1 MATAVPASSGQD
13 SASHASWTGWMS
25 SDFHFLIT
33 AVLQSR
39 ATLQP
44 GQSSSDFWQHVVTL
58 FARLG
63 NAHGRP
69 QEIVNLEQKELRRIF
84 YDCMKSARQV
94 NEYEIWRASVAGTTP
109 PHWWDL
115 DISMRQKFLKGG
127 PFLSKN
133 VVARLLDYF
142 QQYSQFSAAKPR
154 VKVVQGDKSSSDARA
169 QDLPQQTS
177 VSNPTA
183 ASSANRPKDIVQPVL
198 DAASQSTGEFAPDQ
212 TIRRGSTQGRT
223 PPSNVDERPI
233 AKRPRLDVASK
244 DTKIP
249 QLSLVRSTAAV
260 TLPLEPS
267 SDVVEVSTTRLTA
280 SPTRTQFASTAHQ
293 EIAVP
298 NFTSVNLGATA
309 TQEPIYRTAS
319 PLQTVELTPSSL
331 GLSNRSASQIPG
343 PTVLKASGAPPGGL
357 TEAYLDNRCKDLAS
371 RRSNQD
377 RLLQQLQNI
386 ITDNQVDP
394 GTLGLSLQAWMAY
407 ARAVWTAGE
416 EQEIQAEEEFVKKL
430 LAEDADGRK
439 KS

>member
-13 SASHASWTGWMS
+13 SASHASWTGWIS

-69 QEIVNLEQKELRRIF
+69 QEIVNLEKKELRRIF

-154 VKVVQGDKSSSDARA
+154 VKVVQGDKSSIDASA
-169 QDLPQQTS
+169 HDLPQQTS
-177 VSNPTA
+177 VSNPTVP
-183 ASSANRPKDIVQPVL
+183 SSSNRPKDIVQPVL
-198 DAASQSTGEFAPDQ
+198 EAASQSTGEVVPGQ
-212 TIRRGSTQGRT
+212 TIRRGSTQDPT

-244 DTKIP
+244 DTKV
-249 QLSLVRSTAAV
+249 SAV
-260 TLPLEPS
+260 TLSLEPS
-267 SDVVEVSTTRLTA
+267 SDVVEVSAMRSTA
-280 SPTRTQFASTAHQ
+280 SPTPTQSAPTAHQ

-298 NFTSVNLGATA
+298 DFTSVSLGATA

-319 PLQTVELTPSSL
+319 PLQPVELTPSSL
-331 GLSNRSASQIPG
+331 GLANRSASQIPG
-343 PTVLKASGAPPGGL
+343 PTVLKTSGAQPGGL
-357 TEAYLDNRCKDLAS
+357 TEAYLDIRRKDLAS
-371 RRSNQD
+371 RRSHQD
-377 RLLQQLQNI
+377 KLLQKLQNI

-416 EQEIQAEEEFVKKL
+416 EQEIQAEEEFVNKL
-430 LAEDADGRK
+430 LAEDEDGRK

>member
-13 SASHASWTGWMS
+13 SASHASWTGWIS

-69 QEIVNLEQKELRRIF
+69 QEIVNLEKKELRRIF

-94 NEYEIWRASVAGTTP
+94 NEYEIWRASVTGTTP

-154 VKVVQGDKSSSDARA
+154 VKVFQGDKSSIDARTH
-169 QDLPQQTS
+169 DLPQQTS
-177 VSNPTA
+177 VSNPTVP
-183 ASSANRPKDIVQPVL
+183 SSANGPKDIVQPVL
-198 DAASQSTGEFAPDQ
+198 EAASQSTGEVVPDQ
-212 TIRRGSTQGRT
+212 TIRRGSIQGPT

-244 DTKIP
+244 DMKF
-249 QLSLVRSTAAV
+249 SVRSTATV

-267 SDVVEVSTTRLTA
+267 GDVVEVSTMRSTA
-280 SPTRTQFASTAHQ
+280 SPTRTKSASTAHQ
-293 EIAVP
+293 EIALP
-298 NFTSVNLGATA
+298 DFTSVDLGVTA
-309 TQEPIYRTAS
+309 TQEPIFRTAS
-319 PLQTVELTPSSL
+319 PFQPVELTPSSL

-343 PTVLKASGAPPGGL
+343 PTVLIASGASPGGL
-357 TEAYLDNRCKDLAS
+357 TETFLDIRRKDLAS
-371 RRSNQD
+371 RRSHQEM
-377 RLLQQLQNI
+377 LLQKLQNI

-407 ARAVWTAGE
+407 ARAVWTARE
-416 EQEIQAEEEFVKKL
+416 EQEIQAEEEFLNKL
-430 LAEDADGRK
+430 LAEDEDGRK